1 MKAAALTATIA
12 FIAAAVLVSC
22 ACGVDGDSSELRTVL
37 IVLLARNK
45 AHTLP
50 HFLAMLDGL
59 DYPRD
64 KLRLWIR
71 SDHNSDATPA
81 LLRTWLADVA
91 DDYDSVNVA
100 IDELD
105 GGDEGGG
112 DPIAWTPERYV
123 RVIRLKEEALNAARS
138 DDGVDLVWFLDG
150 DAFVADP
157 ATLKHLLERGH
168 PISAPLL
175 TSTGPYSNFWAGM
188 SPSHYYLRT
197 PEYMPILERKR
208 HKRGCFQVPMVHS
221 SVLVD
226 LDAEGVGGLTFDP
239 AKLEGFGAGVPD
251 DDIIA
256 FALSAKSAGVP
267 MHICNEEKFGYI
279 MTPLEDG
286 EDLADDYGRLSDLRL
301 QMIADRGP
309 VPIRGD
315 MEGARLPKLPK
326 EKNETLGADRVYLIN
341 LRRRPDR
348 RLKMEECFRELGV
361 EYQLVEAVD
370 GRNMTDDSVHRD
382 GLRVLPGY
390 VEPYSKRE
398 ALTFGEIGCFLSHH
412 KVRTEKPF

>member
-71 SDHNSDATPA
+71 SDHNRDATPA

-91 DDYDSVNVA
+91 DEYDSVNVA
-100 IDELD
+100 IDELG

-112 DPIAWTPERYV
+112 DPIAWTPERYA

-301 QMIADRGP
+301 QVRMLFMFISAFH
-309 VPIRGD
+309 IS
-315 MEGARLPKLPK
+315 
-326 EKNETLGADRVYLIN
+326 TFHI
-341 LRRRPDR
+341 
-348 RLKMEECFRELGV
+348 LGV
-361 EYQLVEAVD
+361 TIEHSTPIPFLFQSNVFHKEYILHTSYMVNLD
-370 GRNMTDDSVHRD
+370 I
-382 GLRVLPGY
+382 Y
-390 VEPYSKRE
+390 F
-398 ALTFGEIGCFLSHH
+398 FGISIFQTTTLLKCEKVCHIFL
-412 KVRTEKPF
+412 KA